1 MTKTSTT
8 PKDRIIFA
16 LDVPDTG
23 TAQDWVERLRGRVG
37 LFKVGLQLFLDGG
50 LELVDRIAGKG
61 HGVMLDLKFHDIPET
76 VRLAVAQLRG
86 RGVTFTTVHAEDG
99 VIRGATAVKNGPDI
113 LAVTVL
119 TSMSQEDLQA
129 MGVTMG
135 LEDLVLHRARRA
147 VSHGC
152 RGVVCSAREAG
163 RLRRELGPSPLIVTP
178 GIRPAI
184 EPGGKGAGDD
194 QKRVATARKAMADG
208 ADYVVVGRPIRDAAK
223 PLAVVEALTE
233 EIEQGL
239 AEASRGA

>member
-1 MTKTSTT
+1 MRQGNIA

-23 TAQDWVERLRGRVG
+23 TAQDWVARLRGRVG

-50 LELVDRIAGKG
+50 LDLVDRIAGKG

-76 VRLAVAQLRG
+76 VRLAVSQLRD

-99 VIRGATAVKNGPDI
+99 VIRGATSVENGPDI

-119 TSMSQEDLQA
+119 TSMSEEDLRA
-129 MGVTMG
+129 MGITMG
-135 LEDLVLHRARRA
+135 VEELVLHRARRA

-178 GIRPAI
+178 GIRP
-184 EPGGKGAGDD
+184 GGENAGDD
-194 QKRVATARKAMADG
+194 QKRVATARKAIADG

-223 PLAVVEALTE
+223 PLAVVETLTE
-233 EIEQGL
+233 EIRLGL
-239 AEASRGA
+239 EEAGRGA

>member
-1 MTKTSTT
+1 MTEIPNT

-76 VRLAVAQLRG
+76 VRLAVSQLRG
-86 RGVTFTTVHAEDG
+86 RGVTFATVHAEDG
-99 VIRGATAVKNGPDI
+99 VIRGATSVENGPDI

-119 TSMSQEDLQA
+119 TSMSEEDLQA
-129 MGVTMG
+129 MGITMG
-135 LEDLVLHRARRA
+135 LKDLVLHRARRA

-178 GIRPAI
+178 GIRP
-184 EPGGKGAGDD
+184 GGENAGDD

-233 EIEQGL
+233 EIRQGL
-239 AEASRGA
+239 EEAGRGV